1 MLDNIPK
8 RLAPL
13 ESKNIISVGRLSTE
27 KGYIDLLKIFKQL
40 AKRHKDWHLD
50 IIGDGPERDKLEEYI
65 KTRQLEDKVTL
76 HGFRSKD
83 YIDKMLH
90 QASLYVMT
98 SLTESF
104 GIVLLEAMSHG
115 IPCVAFSSAE
125 GAREIISSG
134 KNGYLIKNRNASAMI
149 KKIED
154 LMKKED
160 VRKQMGKEAR
170 KSIKQYT
177 KEVVQEDWYN
187 LLEKKVKR

>member
-1 MLDNIPK
+1 
-8 RLAPL
+8 
-13 ESKNIISVGRLSTE
+13 
-27 KGYIDLLKIFKQL
+27 
-40 AKRHKDWHLD
+40 
-50 IIGDGPERDKLEEYI
+50 
-65 KTRQLEDKVTL
+65 
-76 HGFRSKD
+76 
-83 YIDKMLH
+83 MLH

-187 LLEKKVKR
+187 LLEKKVKRWKEMYYLSHQQEDT